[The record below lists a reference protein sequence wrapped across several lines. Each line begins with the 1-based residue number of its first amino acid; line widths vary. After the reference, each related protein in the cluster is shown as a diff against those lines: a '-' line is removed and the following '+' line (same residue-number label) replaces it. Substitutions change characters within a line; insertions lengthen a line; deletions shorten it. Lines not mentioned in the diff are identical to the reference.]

1 MTELL
6 ARQLA
11 SCNPCVQAVIGR
23 YNLRI
28 AKRPGPVHLAATSP
42 MSTAPTVH
50 SASPVTAR
58 PKVLIVDDELGP
70 RESISYLLQDEFEV
84 MAVDRVDRG
93 LELLIRENFAVVIMD
108 IRMPQKNGI
117 QGLEAMRKID
127 SEVSIIMMTGYGALA
142 TAQAAISLGANEYL
156 KKPFDVDLLQ
166 QSVRHHAADGLERKK
181 RVAMFKKLEGMYEA
195 VMTEQKKQQ
204 MTAGFSQAA
213 AEMVHDIC
221 NPLVVAIGYT
231 NMLLV
236 EVRQL
241 PPTGRSVERILHYA
255 ETLEKCSS
263 FCLHLAESWRQTTR
277 HSGEVD
283 VVDLYATAEDT
294 KIVLFFGTNRVEV
307 SGTKGALINGI
318 RFELVRLLQNMV
330 KNALES
336 GASHVAVTVT
346 ARDGRVV
353 LAVADNG
360 SGLSPAVLD
369 SILKKP
375 IESTKAHGTGLG
387 MTICRHIVSAHQG
400 EMRVAARPDGGTI
413 FTMSFPAAPAGS

>member
-1 MTELL
+1 MPE
-6 ARQLA
+6 AA
-11 SCNPCVQAVIGR
+11 SP
-23 YNLRI
+23 
-28 AKRPGPVHLAATSP
+28 
-42 MSTAPTVH
+42 VH
-50 SASPVTAR
+50 SAPPLTDR
-58 PKVLIVDDELGP
+58 PKVLVVDDELGP

-93 LELLIRENFAVVIMD
+93 LELLARENFSVVVMD

-127 SEVSIIMMTGYGALA
+127 PEVSIIMMTGYGALA

-156 KKPFDVDLLQ
+156 KKPFDVDMLQ
-166 QSVRHHAADGLERKK
+166 QSVRRHATEGRERKK
-181 RVAMFKKLEGMYEA
+181 RIVMLKQLEGMYA
-195 VMTEQKKQQ
+195 SVKTDQKKQQ
-204 MTAGFSQAA
+204 LTAGFNQAA

-231 NMLLV
+231 NMLLD

-241 PPTGRSVERILHYA
+241 PPVGRNVERILHYA

-277 HSGEVD
+277 HAGEVD
-283 VVDLYATAEDT
+283 LVDLSATAEDT
-294 KIVLFFGTNRVEV
+294 KTVLFFGTNRVEV
-307 SGTKGALINGI
+307 TGI
-318 RFELVRLLQNMV
+318 KDAMIHGVRFEVVRLLQNLV

-336 GASHVAVTVT
+336 GATQVAVTIT
-346 ARDGRVV
+346 REDDRIV

-360 SGLSPAVLD
+360 SGLPPAVLE

-387 MTICRHIVSAHQG
+387 MTICRHIVAAHQG
-400 EMRVAARPDGGTI
+400 EMKVAARPGGGTV
-413 FTMSFPAAPAGS
+413 FTMSFPAATADN